1 MQLNFVSHT
10 CTHRGPIF
18 ITHLLFRRL
27 QTQTSNDAG
36 FFILRTLWTF
46 LLKTYEIFKS
56 RKKQA
61 IPQRFP
67 IKSPSKLRSY
77 KMKFLAKTHPNLAR
91 GNKM

>member
-1 MQLNFVSHT
+1 MYASRTYFYNISAVS
-10 CTHRGPIF
+10 PS
-18 ITHLLFRRL
+18 
-27 QTQTSNDAG
+27 SNSKSNNAS
-36 FFILRTLWTF
+36 FFIFRTLWTF

-67 IKSPSKLRSY
+67 IKPPSELRSY

>member
-1 MQLNFVSHT
+1 MYASRTYFYNISAVS
-10 CTHRGPIF
+10 PS
-18 ITHLLFRRL
+18 
-27 QTQTSNDAG
+27 SNSKSNNAS
-36 FFILRTLWTF
+36 FFIFRTLGTF

>member
-1 MQLNFVSHT
+1 MYASRTYFYNISDVS
-10 CTHRGPIF
+10 PS
-18 ITHLLFRRL
+18 
-27 QTQTSNDAG
+27 SNSKSNNAS
-36 FFILRTLWTF
+36 FFIFRTLWTF

-67 IKSPSKLRSY
+67 IKPPSELRSY
-77 KMKFLAKTHPNLAR
+77 KMKSLAKTHPNLAR

>member
-1 MQLNFVSHT
+1 MYASRTYFYNISAVS
-10 CTHRGPIF
+10 PS
-18 ITHLLFRRL
+18 
-27 QTQTSNDAG
+27 SNSKSNNAS
-36 FFILRTLWTF
+36 FFIFRTLGTF

-67 IKSPSKLRSY
+67 IKPPSELRSY
-77 KMKFLAKTHPNLAR
+77 KMRSLAKTHPNLAR